1 MSKTRILI
9 ADDHAIVRMGLSTVL
24 NTNPDFEVVGMAE
37 DGEDAVRQAET
48 LQPDLVLMDLMMPVK
63 DGVAATAEIHARHP
77 NIKVL
82 ILTTFG
88 TANGIAHAIRS
99 GAAGAI
105 MKNIAYDKLVKA
117 LHETMNGKQVIASE
131 IRRALKDM
139 PLIPE
144 LTDKQLE
151 ILNAMARGLT
161 DAEIATEFGVS
172 VNSIRDH
179 AVLIFAKLQAANRT
193 EAVATAFRKYILKT

>member
-37 DGEDAVRQAET
+37 DGEDAVRQTET

-105 MKNIAYDKLVKA
+105 MKNIAYDRLVKA
-117 LHETMNGKQVIASE
+117 LHETMNGKQVIAPE

-144 LTDKQLE
+144 FTDKQLE
-151 ILNAMARGLT
+151 ILNSMARGLT
-161 DAEIATEFGVS
+161 DAEIAAEFDVS

-179 AVLIFAKLQAANRT
+179 AVLIYAKLQAANRT
-193 EAVATAFRKYILKT
+193 EAVATAFRKHILTA